1 MAMSA
6 DPIGQLLRR
15 EGHLPLT
22 IEDRPRLDALLA
34 AHPALLAAIRESH
47 ALASRHFPAGSDVCL
62 RVMSDPDVEDA
73 GDFLVFAIRSTD
85 DWDIVQHRRRAFFDA
100 MIAGHPQ
107 LVGSTIVFRISQVA
121 Q

>member
-34 AHPALLAAIRESH
+34 AHPALLAGLRD
-47 ALASRHFPAGSDVCL
+47 ALALAAKHFPAAAEIRLVVLG
-62 RVMSDPDVEDA
+62 DPDLPEEGDHLTVEIWTVDPPA
-73 GDFLVFAIRSTD
+73 PTRSRHVALHPECATLPLVIGPRY
-85 DWDIVQHRRRAFFDA
+85 R
-100 MIAGHPQ
+100 
-107 LVGSTIVFRISQVA
+107 QVS
-121 Q
+121 